1 MWRYSC
7 TAVPARSTV
16 GCEWDLCVRAVW
28 RAGRGYIGHAQPH
41 VMLGVMMGMH
51 QWGLRR
57 LLCTSDTPTA
67 NKANELPMTL
77 PSECEP
83 FLLRS
88 GGSSN
93 LTEHGGTKGAAA
105 HGGHWSACT
114 HLKSYGL
121 NVDFGVLNML
131 LALQPR
137 SSLELGSGMGL

>member
-1 MWRYSC
+1 MSY
-7 TAVPARSTV
+7 P
-16 GCEWDLCVRAVW
+16 
-28 RAGRGYIGHAQPH
+28 Y
-41 VMLGVMMGMH
+41 
-51 QWGLRR
+51 
-57 LLCTSDTPTA
+57 TA
-67 NKANELPMTL
+67 NKAHELPMTL

-137 SSLELGSGMGL
+137 SSLELGSGMGLHTSWLQRWWAHLRPLASSRTRS